1 MGDSAY
7 FHSVGPILSGV
18 TPMSGM
24 QVYHYATGGTTAKTA
39 WSDSAKS
46 ATVSQPFGA
55 DAYGIANFYGDGV
68 YRLVVV
74 DPNSTTLYDIDPIQ
88 IGPVQPVEISVHKNG
103 TDQSALSAATW
114 TKLSYSTEE
123 YDAAGTFASD
133 KWTPARTGR
142 ALVNAQCLFN
152 SVLSGTSFAIGV
164 YKNGSLVKKSGGRAH
179 TNVSGQYTAGILA
192 QVDVTSVTDYIEVF
206 ADPGG
211 QVSDVEG
218 DSDTTWFQGFML
230 T

>member
-55 DAYGIANFYGDGV
+55 DAYGIANFYGDGA

-103 TDQSALSAATW
+103 TDQSALSATTW

-123 YDAAGTFASD
+123 YDAAATFASD

-142 ALVNAQCLFN
+142 AMVLAQAQFN
-152 SVLSGTSFAIGV
+152 SAASAASFAIAA
-164 YKNGSLVKKSGGRAH
+164 YRNGTLAKMNAGTAHSNISGAY
-179 TNVSGQYTAGILA
+179 TVNVAAVLDI
-192 QVDVTSVTDYIEVF
+192 TSTSDYIEIY
-206 ADPGG
+206 ADPGS

-230 T
+230 A